1 MAQLRTSLDQW
12 RVLAAVVDEGG
23 FAQAAA
29 QLHRSQ
35 SAVSYSMGQLQEALG
50 VKLLEIRGRKAELTA
65 HGAELLRRSRSI
77 LDQFERLEALA
88 RSIDAGWESGLRL
101 VVDATFPQEVLLG
114 MLAELRQGCPL
125 TTLFLDDAVLSGA
138 EDAITSGNADVVITT
153 RVPPG
158 FLGDWLMDVEMV
170 AVAAPSHPLHAL
182 GRTLTADDLALH
194 TQVVVRDS
202 GHARRD
208 EGWLG
213 AQQRWTVAALE
224 ASHAAARAGL
234 AYAWLPAHLLSE
246 DFVSGRLKPLPLDVG
261 AMRRMP
267 LYVVLVKGEAA
278 GPAAR
283 LALELFQ
290 RHRPV

>member
-1 MAQLRTSLDQW
+1 M
-12 RVLAAVVDEGG
+12 
-23 FAQAAA
+23 
-29 QLHRSQ
+29 
-35 SAVSYSMGQLQEALG
+35 LG
-50 VKLLEIRGRKAELTA
+50 ELK
-65 HGAELLRRSRSI
+65 S
-77 LDQFERLEALA
+77 
-88 RSIDAGWESGLRL
+88 
-101 VVDATFPQEVLLG
+101 V
-114 MLAELRQGCPL
+114 CPH

-138 EDAITSGNADVVITT
+138 EDAISSGSADVVVTT

-158 FLGDWLMDVEMV
+158 FLGDWLMDVEMI
-170 AVAAPSHPLHAL
+170 AVAAPAHPLHTLA
-182 GRTLTADDLALH
+182 RTLTADDLALH

-234 AYAWLPAHLLSE
+234 AYAWLPAHLLVG
-246 DFVSGRLKPLPLDVG
+246 DFASGHLRPLTLAVG
-261 AMRRMP
+261 ATRKMP

-283 LALELFQ
+283 MALELFQ

>member
-1 MAQLRTSLDQW
+1 MTQLRTSLDQW

-29 QLHRSQ
+29 HLHRSQ
-35 SAVSYSMGQLQEALG
+35 SAVSYAMGQLQDALG
-50 VKLLEIRGRKAELTA
+50 VKLLEIRGRKAELTPN
-65 HGAELLRRSRSI
+65 GAELLRRSRPI
-77 LDQFERLEALA
+77 LDQFARLEALA
-88 RSIDAGWESGLRL
+88 RSIDAGWEGELRL
-101 VVDATFPQEVLLG
+101 VVDATYPQERLLG
-114 MLAELRQGCPL
+114 MLGELRNGCPL

-138 EDAITSGNADVVITT
+138 EDAITAGSADVVVTS

-158 FLGDWLMDVEMV
+158 FLGDWLMDVEMI
-170 AVAAPSHPLHAL
+170 AVAAPAHPLHAL

-213 AQQRWTVAALE
+213 APQRWTVAALE

-234 AYAWLPAHLLSE
+234 AYAWLPAHLLST
-246 DFVSGRLKPLPLDVG
+246 DFLAGNLKPLPLDVG